1 MQAECTALLFDGAV
15 RTYRIAAVAE
25 ERGRLTPVDLA
36 AIGFAPVRAFVIEA
50 PDGETRGGHG
60 HRSGRQL
67 LLRISGE
74 VEIDLA
80 LGEAHQVV
88 RLDATDN
95 AVLIEAPVWSRQTYR
110 GPDARLLVFS
120 DTPYDPNSYIDEP

>member
-1 MQAECTALLFDGAV
+1 MQAECTATFFGGAV
-15 RTYRIAAVAE
+15 RTYRFAAVAD

-36 AIGFAPVRAFVIEA
+36 AIGLAPVRAFLIEA

-60 HRSGRQL
+60 HKNGRQL

-74 VEIDLA
+74 IVVELA
-80 LGEAHQVV
+80 LENERHTV
-88 RLDATDN
+88 RLDATSN

-110 GPDARLLVFS
+110 GADARLLVFS
-120 DTPYDPNSYIDEP
+120 DAPYDPDSYIVEN